1 MTSLSVKVVIVD
13 MNITK
18 TLSLVGSMTVQEVC
32 RDIREKNG
40 EVAGGI
46 DHSLFWPDN
55 KKWLAQGRTLDFYD
69 IKTGDTLE
77 FKKKHRILKVKMM
90 DDSIKTFLID
100 ESLPVK
106 NVVEYVGQKLGISN
120 IEEYSFAPA
129 NENSIPKEK
138 KKEKDKKKEDV
149 QWLNP
154 TKSLI
159 EQGLGENDVVIFKKK
174 FFFSDQNIDRNDPI
188 QLNLLYNQV
197 RELIIMGKY
206 PCTMEEASQLAA
218 IQCQIQYG
226 NYDSEKHKEKFFR
239 NPEIVPKEYYK
250 NRTVEKMIQ
259 QEYSKLAGLNELNAK
274 FRYVQLSR
282 SLKTYGVSFF
292 YVMEKG
298 EKKTKYTNPV
308 YLGVTKESVIK
319 LDVETK
325 EIKKKWPLKQL
336 RRWAATPTSFTLDFG
351 DYSNAY
357 YNVLTK
363 EGEQISQLIS
373 GYIDIILKKK
383 KDAERMAKEDDEEY
397 ALTEEYNSGGKA
409 KAMTSS
415 GGAAKG
421 YAQANHVNGNAM
433 RMKMYGKGM
442 LSVNQPRFNNANSSV
457 SPEIYG
463 AQQGI
468 IQNINNGF
476 ATIQSILDDMMNV
489 NELPE
494 LGNDASALQ
503 WKKQTLD
510 VNTENIR
517 SQVASD
523 IAASCS
529 ILNHTNADIE
539 EMEYDVIGGN
549 ITTLSANI
557 IQLVPSAKMIS
568 NLIDDE
574 ERKNLILD
582 GAKEL
587 ANATS
592 RFLGSVQPV
601 ILGQGNK
608 EEMYQCAEE
617 IGKTA
622 YQLLKEL
629 GIIEIDDDKIK
640 QLLDAARD
648 ISNATTDLT
657 LAANGVS
664 NAFPGS
670 DKKHELLKNSKMC
683 TAAAVSLISAT
694 TVSSPGIT
702 STVVFDEFMDSCALM
717 KDSINDIQNSA
728 LGCTDENA
736 LNGLNHAA
744 QNVSEAI
751 AKLINMAKLVSDDYE
766 GATEFDKGYDAVV
779 ASLDQYM
786 ESLGDIE
793 AMVECTRDCTYCTRQ
808 YINLL
813 KSMADGEDDDNA
825 KSRLYDAIKG
835 LTDATTKMILSA
847 KDLAKDPDD
856 YEKQMNLRKI
866 LDEINDIMIASSD
879 SDSLRTRAFQK
890 LAKAAREVISSCNQ
904 LTSAGNSAAPSNRN
918 QASQISLNQASRRVG
933 EIAPN
938 SITAIRDYLNDRE
951 NTQKQLALLNT
962 SKQLVT
968 PCKNMCAC
976 AKTAAATTGDAAAQ
990 TQLLLSAKHTAED
1003 LKQLQLALESVEEV
1017 SAGLELEMAIAM
1029 VKQLEDDICHVKEN
1043 RGELVPRV
1051 GQTIDMAQI
1060 ELSSSIKPLSNAITQ
1075 LCNSASQGAEK
1086 YTGNAARDLANYL
1099 QGVEICCK
1107 NLIAVNES
1115 EQAQDE
1121 ILNACENVLSE
1132 ATVYLN
1138 ASAEALNS
1146 PQAREKMTERAKRMN
1161 EAVAELLMVLPGLKE
1176 LENAIKNISDAL
1188 SNLANSYTP
1197 NGDITYRDAQM
1208 TLSTDASS
1216 LVVAS
1221 NNLVSAA
1228 KSNPTELYTAACK
1241 FNDTFE
1247 QISKD
1252 AQDFIGTCEDKAIKG
1267 QIIDLLKELGESSQ
1281 DLLNATKMYSL
1292 NTSDQD
1298 LKDKLFSAT
1307 KSISDSISK
1316 ILDTCSADA
1325 PGHSEC
1331 NQATQILNEASA
1343 KIETVNDNNDSN
1355 LSYPESLS
1363 LVTNKSKTVTSSIT
1377 GLTAASRGGN
1387 IKRIGQVVVE
1397 LAEAIKEITN
1407 GNIQAA
1413 YLIGIAD
1420 PSSVAATS
1428 RVINQNQFIEG
1439 VNEIKVACKT
1449 LTQEDCS
1456 NEAIMEAAGIIAKY
1470 TAALCNTSKEAGQKS
1485 NINYTSKT
1493 KFLNSAREIATYT
1506 AALVKSIK
1514 ELSACNDDNTRRN
1527 CEEKSNHLIETIEDL
1542 VAFSM
1547 SPEFAGSPAYISPI
1561 GEANQKPLLTYNHNL
1576 INSALGMVSSLK
1588 VVCNNPK
1595 DSAAIQVVQSQG
1607 RLINEAL
1614 RNLISTLS
1622 TSAPGIK
1629 ECDQAIEK
1637 ITELLGELDSA
1648 LVETA
1653 AGKLRPKDLNVDVHN
1668 VQNSLLDVMRALSSL
1683 FEVIGRSAKDNSSEL
1698 ASSVA
1703 QLSGNMT
1710 QAVNSAID
1718 IAAKTNDRNNS
1729 GKMLEDIKDINEMLL
1744 SFLYSCKDSGGDPSN
1759 TEAHERIDADYG
1771 ILGKSVKDFITSLEG
1786 SSADDEDYSKNVKK
1800 IEDQLANLSNHDTGE
1815 INEQY
1820 HIYASNVD
1828 EKGKEMLQKIAEILS
1843 GNDTSSDETKAYA
1856 TALAD
1861 LYETIVENGKNAI
1874 STTTEENLK
1883 QALEDDLRELGGAI
1897 IKTIEAMKI
1906 NRANGNQNTK
1916 VRLNI
1921 ASKDVINNTSNLIKD
1936 AKEGSRGLTVC
1947 QTAIESINEVATDL
1961 EATIIFANAGQLDPI
1976 NAKDNFSLHREDL
1989 LKEAKNLTDITK
2001 SFVMAAASSNSN
2013 QEEFAQN
2020 ALNAS
2025 KTAISLKNEVKKGA
2039 ISITSGDKHMQ
2050 EQLLEADK
2058 NVTEALGNLIAE
2070 AMNTFGKNLTGSD
2083 ALALKNAAAEE
2094 IKSLIEL
2101 IRITK
2106 LVGDETTRGVRALD
2120 GACTDIDSDI
2130 AILESDSPAQGTAL
2144 PDEVVMLAKCLA
2156 SAAGA
2161 LFTTSSSGKQDELV
2175 AAANKIKMAVCD
2187 MLRAGKAA
2195 IANAP
2200 EEKKEP
2206 MIKALKESADAS
2218 KDLLQCTKQNLENE
2232 NAESKAAILE
2242 SSKGI
2247 ASAVNN
2253 VVNAASDLIPGGYV
2267 DPNDPNVIAE
2277 RELLSAANAIE
2288 AAAKKLATLKPPE
2301 KARETDEN
2309 LNFEETILEAAKAI
2323 AAATSALVRA
2333 ATNTQREII
2342 AMGKL
2347 LPTEDQ
2353 VYFSDGTW
2361 SEGLVSAAKQVCAW
2375 THELCESANM
2385 AIKGDVQPERVIAAS
2400 KNVAASTAQLLSAA
2414 TAKVD
2419 QNSQTQIRLRAAA
2432 RAVTQATEQLVKSAQ
2447 ENMALED
2454 TDAFTESLKE
2464 GVANSRAQELE
2475 AQMNILKME
2484 KDLEKARNK
2493 LLFIRKGRYQKPSA
2507 SGTISR
2513 NAGATIKRPG
2523 MLSGK

>member
-1 MTSLSVKVVIVD
+1 MSQISVKVVIID

-18 TLSLVGSMTVQEVC
+18 TISLVGSMTVQEVC

-55 KKWLAQGRTLDFYD
+55 KKWLALGRTLDFYD

-77 FKKKHRILKVKMM
+77 FKKKHRILKVRMM

-106 NVVEYVGQKLGISN
+106 SIVEYVGQKLGISN
-120 IEEYSFAPA
+120 IEEYSFAPGV
-129 NENSIPKEK
+129 EPSSPLPKDK
-138 KKEKDKKKEDV
+138 KKEKKKEDV

-154 TKSLI
+154 AKSLI
-159 EQGLGENDVVIFKKK
+159 EQGMGENDVVIFKKK

-197 RELIIMGKY
+197 RELIILGKY
-206 PCTMEEASQLAA
+206 PCTMEEAAQLAA

-226 NYDSEKHKEKFFR
+226 NYDSEKHKDKFFR
-239 NPEIVPKEYYK
+239 NPEIVPKEYFK
-250 NRTVEKMIQ
+250 NRSVEKMIQ
-259 QEYSKLAGLNELNAK
+259 QEYSKLKGLNELNAK

-298 EKKTKYTNPV
+298 EKKSKYNIPV

-325 EIKKKWPLKQL
+325 EIKKKWSLKQL

-357 YNVLTK
+357 YNVQTK

-383 KDAERMAKEDDEEY
+383 KDAERMSKEEDEEY
-397 ALTEEYNSGGKA
+397 AVTEEYNVGGKA
-409 KAMTSS
+409 KALTNG
-415 GGAAKG
+415 GGAVKN
-421 YAQANHVNGNAM
+421 YAQANRVNGNAM
-433 RMKMYGKGM
+433 KMKMYGKGM
-442 LSVNQPRFNNANSSV
+442 LSVNQPRFNSTNTSV
-457 SPEIYG
+457 SPEVYG

-476 ATIQSILDDMMNV
+476 ATIQSILDDMV
-489 NELPE
+489 NINEIPE
-494 LGNDASALQ
+494 LSNDASALQ

-523 IAASCS
+523 ISASCS
-529 ILNHTNADIE
+529 ILNHTNCDME
-539 EMEYDVIGGN
+539 EMEYDVIGGD

-557 IQLVPSAKMIS
+557 IQLVPSAKMVS
-568 NLIDDE
+568 TLVDDE
-574 ERKNLILD
+574 DKKNKILD
-582 GAKEL
+582 CAKEL
-587 ANATS
+587 ADATA

-608 EEMYQCAEE
+608 EEMYQCADE

-622 YQLLKEL
+622 YSLLKEL
-629 GIIEIDDDKIK
+629 GIIEIDDDKIRD
-640 QLLDAARD
+640 LLEAARE

-657 LAANGVS
+657 LAANSVS
-664 NAFPGS
+664 NAFPSS
-670 DKKHELLKNSKMC
+670 DKKHELLKNAKMC
-683 TAAAVSLISAT
+683 TACAVSLISAT
-694 TVSSPGIT
+694 TVSAPGIT

-717 KDSINDIQNSA
+717 KDTVTEIQNSS

-744 QNVSEAI
+744 QNVSECI
-751 AKLINMAKLVSDDYE
+751 AKLINLAKLISDDYD
-766 GATEFDKGYDAVV
+766 GATEFDKGYDAVI

-786 ESLGDIE
+786 DSLGDIE

-808 YINLL
+808 YINIL
-813 KSMADGEDDDNA
+813 KNMADNEENDDN

-847 KDLAKDPDD
+847 KDLTKDPDD
-856 YEKQMNLRKI
+856 YEKQMNLRRI
-866 LDEINDIMIASSD
+866 LDEINDIMMSSSD

-904 LTSAGNSAAPSNRN
+904 LTSAGNMAAPSNRN
-918 QASQISLNQASRRVG
+918 QASQISLNQAGRRVG

-951 NTQKQLALLNT
+951 NTQKQLALLNS

-976 AKTAAATTGDAAAQ
+976 AKTAAATTGDASAQ
-990 TQLLLSAKHTAED
+990 TQLLLGAKHTAED
-1003 LKQLQLALESVEEV
+1003 LRQLQLALECVEEV

-1029 VKQLEDDICHVKEN
+1029 VKQLEEDICHVKEN

-1060 ELSSSIKPLSNAITQ
+1060 ELSSSVKPLSNAITQ

-1086 YTGNAARDLANYL
+1086 YTSNAARDLANYL
-1099 QGVEICCK
+1099 QAVEVCCK
-1107 NLIAVNES
+1107 NLSAINES
-1115 EQAQDE
+1115 ELAQDE
-1121 ILNACENVLSE
+1121 ILNACENVLGE

-1138 ASAEALNS
+1138 ASSEALNS
-1146 PQAREKMTERAKRMN
+1146 VEAREKMSEYARRMN

-1176 LENAIKNISDAL
+1176 LENAIKNISNAL

-1197 NGDITYRDAQM
+1197 NGDISYRDAQM
-1208 TLSTDASS
+1208 NLSTDASS

-1228 KSNPTELYTAACK
+1228 KSNPTELYNAACK

-1247 QISKD
+1247 KISLG
-1252 AQDFIGTCEDKAIKG
+1252 AQDFISTCEDKAIKG
-1267 QIIDLLKELGESSQ
+1267 KIVDLLNELGESSQ
-1281 DLLNATKMYSL
+1281 ELLNATKMYSL
-1292 NTSDQD
+1292 NTADQD
-1298 LKDKLFSAT
+1298 LKDKLFAAT

-1331 NQATQILNEASA
+1331 NQASQILNEASA
-1343 KIETVNDNNDSN
+1343 KIETVNDNNDCN
-1355 LSYPESLS
+1355 LSYPESMS

-1377 GLTAASRGGN
+1377 NLTAASRGGN
-1387 IKRIGQVVVE
+1387 IKKIGQVVVE
-1397 LAEAIKEITN
+1397 LAEAIKEITD

-1439 VNEIKVACKT
+1439 VNEIKSSCKI

-1456 NEAIMEAAGIIAKY
+1456 NEAIMEAASIIAKY
-1470 TAALCNTSKEAGQKS
+1470 TAALCNTSKEAGKKS
-1485 NINYTSKT
+1485 NISYNSKT

-1514 ELSACNDDNTRRN
+1514 ELSANNNDETRKN

-1561 GEANQKPLLTYNHNL
+1561 GEANQKPLITYNHSL
-1576 INSALGMVSSLK
+1576 INSALGLVSALK

-1595 DSAAIQVVQSQG
+1595 DNSAIQVVQSQG
-1607 RLINEAL
+1607 RQINEAL
-1614 RNLISTLS
+1614 RNLIATLS

-1629 ECDQAIEK
+1629 ECDQAIER
-1637 ITELLGELDSA
+1637 ITDLLSELDSA

-1653 AGKLRPKDLNVDVHN
+1653 AGKLKPKDVNVDAHN

-1710 QAVNSAID
+1710 QGVNSAID
-1718 IAAKTNDRNNS
+1718 IAAKTSDRSNS

-1759 TEAHERIDADYG
+1759 TEAHERIDADYDA
-1771 ILGKSVKDFITSLEG
+1771 LNKLMKDFITSLEG

-1820 HIYASNVD
+1820 QVYASNVD
-1828 EKGKEMLQKIAEILS
+1828 EKGKEILQKIAEILQ
-1843 GNDTSSDETKAYA
+1843 GNDTNSDETKAYA
-1856 TALAD
+1856 AALAD
-1861 LYETIVENGKNAI
+1861 IYETIVENGKNAI
-1874 STTTEENLK
+1874 STTTEENIK
-1883 QALEDDLRELGGAI
+1883 QSIEDDLRELGGSI

-1906 NRANGNQNTK
+1906 NRANSNQNTK

-1947 QTAIESINEVATDL
+1947 QTAIETIGEVCTDL
-1961 EATIIFANAGQLDPI
+1961 EAAIIFASAGQLDPI
-1976 NAKDNFSLHREDL
+1976 DTKDNFSLHREDL

-2001 SFVMAAASSNSN
+2001 AFVMAAATSNTN
-2013 QEEFAQN
+2013 QEAFAQN

-2025 KTAISLKNEVKKGA
+2025 KTSISLKNEVKKGA

-2058 NVTEALGNLIAE
+2058 NVSEALSNLIAE
-2070 AMNTFGKNLTGSD
+2070 AMKTFGKNLTGGD

-2094 IKSLIEL
+2094 VKALIEL

-2106 LVGDETTRGVRALD
+2106 MVGNETTRGVRALD
-2120 GACTDIDSDI
+2120 GACADIDGGI
-2130 AILESDSPAQGTAL
+2130 IVLESDTPAIGTAL
-2144 PDEVVMLAKCLA
+2144 PDEVVMLAKCVA

-2161 LFTTSSSGKQDELV
+2161 LFTTFSSGKQDELV
-2175 AAANKIKMAVCD
+2175 AAANKIKTSVCD

-2195 IANAP
+2195 ISNAP
-2200 EEKKEP
+2200 EDKKDP
-2206 MIKALKESADAS
+2206 MIKALKESANAS
-2218 KDLLQCTKQNLENE
+2218 KDLLSCTKDNLEKE
-2232 NAESKAAILE
+2232 NGDNKAAIIE
-2242 SSKGI
+2242 CSKSI
-2247 ASAVNN
+2247 AAAVNN
-2253 VVNAASDLIPGGYV
+2253 VVTAAGDLIPGGYV

-2288 AAAKKLATLKPPE
+2288 AAAKKLATLKPVERPQE
-2301 KARETDEN
+2301 ANEN
-2309 LNFEETILEAAKAI
+2309 LNFEEQILEAVKAI

-2347 LPTEDQ
+2347 LPQEDQ

-2385 AIKGDVQPERVIAAS
+2385 AIKGNVQPERVIAAS
-2400 KNVAASTAQLLSAA
+2400 RNVAASTTHLLSAA

-2454 TDAFTESLKE
+2454 TDAFTESLKD

-2493 LLFIRKGRYQKPSA
+2493 LLYIRKGRYQKQNGGGG
-2507 SGTISR
+2507 GTIS
-2513 NAGATIKRPG
+2513 KRGTG

>member
-1 MTSLSVKVVIVD
+1 MS
-13 MNITK
+13 ITK

-32 RDIREKNG
+32 REIREKNG
-40 EVAGGI
+40 EVAGGV

-69 IKTGDTLE
+69 VKTGDTLE

-106 NVVEYVGQKLGISN
+106 NIVEYVGQKLGIIN
-120 IEEYSFAPA
+120 IEEYSFAPTD
-129 NENSIPKEK
+129 EPSTPKERK
-138 KKEKDKKKEDV
+138 KDKKKEDV

-154 TKSLI
+154 AKSLI

-218 IQCQIQYG
+218 MQCQIQYG
-226 NYDSEKHKEKFFR
+226 NYDSTKHKGNFFR

-250 NRTVEKMIQ
+250 NKTVEKMIQ
-259 QEYSKLAGLNELNAK
+259 QEYSKLIGLSELNAK

-298 EKKTKYTNPV
+298 EKKNKYTNPV

-325 EIKKKWPLKQL
+325 EIIKKWSLKQL
-336 RRWAATPTSFTLDFG
+336 RRWAATPESFTLDFG

-357 YNVLTK
+357 YNVQTK

-383 KDAERMAKEDDEEY
+383 KDAERLAKEDDEEY
-397 ALTEEYNSGGKA
+397 ALTEEYNNGGKA
-409 KAMTSS
+409 KAMSAN
-415 GGAAKG
+415 GANEKG
-421 YAQANHVNGNAM
+421 YAKANHVNGNAM

-442 LSVNQPRFNNANSSV
+442 LSVNQPRFNMANPSV

-476 ATIQSILDDMMNV
+476 ATIQSILDDIVNI

-494 LGNDASALQ
+494 LGNDAAALQ

-523 IAASCS
+523 ISASCS

-557 IQLVPSAKMIS
+557 IQLIPSAKMVS
-568 NLIDDE
+568 SLLDDE
-574 ERKNLILD
+574 DAKNRILEC
-582 GAKEL
+582 AKDL
-587 ANATS
+587 ANATG

-608 EEMYQCAEE
+608 EEMYQCADE

-629 GIIEIDDDKIK
+629 GIIEVDDNKIRD
-640 QLLDAARD
+640 LLEAARN

-683 TAAAVSLISAT
+683 TACAVSLISAT
-694 TVSSPGIT
+694 TVSAPGVT

-717 KDSINDIQNSA
+717 KDTINDIQNSA

-744 QNVSEAI
+744 QNVSESI
-751 AKLINMAKLVSDDYE
+751 AKLINLAKLISDDYD
-766 GATEFDKGYDAVV
+766 GATEFDKTYDAVI

-786 ESLGDIE
+786 DSLGDIE
-793 AMVECTRDCTYCTRQ
+793 AMVESTRDCTYCTRQ

-813 KSMADGEDDDNA
+813 KNMADSETDDDA
-825 KSRLYDAIKG
+825 RSRLYEAIKG
-835 LTDATTKMILSA
+835 LTDATTKMIISA

-866 LDEINDIMIASSD
+866 LDEINNIMIASSD
-879 SDSLRTRAFQK
+879 NDSLRTRAFQK

-938 SITAIRDYLNDRE
+938 SITAIRDYLYDRD
-951 NTQKQLALLNT
+951 NAQKQLALLNT

-976 AKTAAATTGDAAAQ
+976 AKTAAATTGDTSAQ
-990 TQLLLSAKHTAED
+990 TQLLLSAKHTGED
-1003 LKQLQLALESVEEV
+1003 LKQLQLALEGVEEV

-1029 VKQLEDDICHVKEN
+1029 VQQLRDDICHVKEN
-1043 RGELVPRV
+1043 KGELVPRV

-1099 QGVEICCK
+1099 QGVETCGK
-1107 NLIAVNES
+1107 NLSAVNEL
-1115 EQAQDE
+1115 ETTQDE
-1121 ILNACENVLSE
+1121 ILNAVENLLNE
-1132 ATVYLN
+1132 AVVYLN
-1138 ASAEALNS
+1138 ASSEALNS
-1146 PQAREKMTERAKRMN
+1146 PDARNKMTEYAKRMN
-1161 EAVAELLMVLPGLKE
+1161 DAVAELLMVLPGLKE

-1188 SNLANSYTP
+1188 SKLAGSYTP
-1197 NGDITYRDAQM
+1197 NGDISYRDAQM

-1228 KSNPTELYTAACK
+1228 KSNPTELYNAACK

-1247 QISKD
+1247 KISQD
-1252 AQDFIGTCEDKAIKG
+1252 AQDFMGTCEDQAIKG
-1267 QIIDLLKELGESSQ
+1267 QIMDLLNELGESSKE
-1281 DLLNATKMYSL
+1281 LLNATKMYSL

-1307 KSISDSISK
+1307 KAISDSISK

-1363 LVTNKSKTVTSSIT
+1363 IVTGKSKTVTSSIT

-1397 LAEAIKEITN
+1397 LAQAIKDITD

-1413 YLIGIAD
+1413 YLIGISD

-1428 RVINQNQFIEG
+1428 RVINQSQFIEG

-1514 ELSACNDDNTRRN
+1514 ELSVSNNENTRKN

-1561 GEANQKPLLTYNHNL
+1561 GEANQKPLLAYNHSL
-1576 INSALGMVSSLK
+1576 INSALGLVSSLK

-1595 DSAAIQVVQSQG
+1595 DSSAIQVVQSQG
-1607 RLINEAL
+1607 RQINEAL
-1614 RNLISTLS
+1614 RNLIATLS

-1629 ECDQAIEK
+1629 ECDQAIDK
-1637 ITELLGELDSA
+1637 ITELLNDLDNA

-1653 AGKLRPKDLNVDVHN
+1653 AGKLRPKDLTVDVHN

-1683 FEVIGRSAKDNSSEL
+1683 FEVIGRSAKDNSTEL

-1703 QLSGNMT
+1703 QLSGNMS
-1710 QAVNSAID
+1710 QAIGSAID
-1718 IAAKTNDRNNS
+1718 IAAKTNDRNSS
-1729 GKMLEDIKDINEMLL
+1729 GKLLQDIKDINEMLL

-1759 TEAHERIDADYG
+1759 TEAHERIDADYDA
-1771 ILGKSVKDFITSLEG
+1771 LSKSVKDFITSLEG
-1786 SSADDEDYSKNVKK
+1786 SSADDEEYSKNIKK

-1828 EKGKEMLQKIAEILS
+1828 DKGKEMLGKLQEILS
-1843 GNDTSSDETKAYA
+1843 GNDTTSDETKALA
-1856 TALAD
+1856 TSLAD
-1861 LYETIVENGKNAI
+1861 IYETIVENGKNAI

-1883 QALEDDLRELGGAI
+1883 QAIEDDLRELGGSI

-1906 NRANGNQNTK
+1906 NRANNGNQNTK
-1916 VRLNI
+1916 LRLNI
-1921 ASKDVINNTSNLIKD
+1921 AAKEVINNTSNLMKD

-1947 QTAIESINEVATDL
+1947 QTAIESIAEVATDL

-1976 NAKDNFSLHREDL
+1976 NSKDNFSLHREDL
-1989 LKEAKNLTDITK
+1989 LREAKLLTDITK
-2001 SFVMAAASSNSN
+2001 SFVMAAASSNTN

-2020 ALNAS
+2020 ALSAS
-2025 KTAISLKNEVKKGA
+2025 KTAVSLKNEVKKGA

-2050 EQLLEADK
+2050 EQLLVADK
-2058 NVTEALGNLIAE
+2058 NVTEALGNLITE
-2070 AMNTFGKNLTGSD
+2070 AMNTFGKNLTGSE

-2120 GACTDIDSDI
+2120 GACTDIDSGI
-2130 AILESDSPAQGTAL
+2130 EILESDSPAQGTAL

-2175 AAANKIKMAVCD
+2175 AAANKIKTSVCD
-2187 MLRAGKAA
+2187 MLRAGKAS

-2200 EEKKEP
+2200 DEKKEP
-2206 MIKALKESADAS
+2206 MIKALKESAEAS
-2218 KDLLQCTKQNLENE
+2218 KELLQCTKHNLENE
-2232 NAESKAAILE
+2232 SQENKNSIIE

-2247 ASAVNN
+2247 ATAVNN

-2288 AAAKKLATLKPPE
+2288 AAAKKLAALKPAE
-2301 KARETDEN
+2301 KVREADEN
-2309 LNFEETILEAAKAI
+2309 LNFEEQILEAVKAI
-2323 AAATSALVRA
+2323 ANATSALVRA

-2347 LPTEDQ
+2347 LPEEDQ

-2361 SEGLVSAAKQVCAW
+2361 SEGLVSAAKQVVAW

-2400 KNVAASTAQLLSAA
+2400 KNVGASTAQLLSAA

-2432 RAVTQATEQLVKSAQ
+2432 RAVTQATDQLVKSAQ

-2454 TDAFTESLKE
+2454 TDAFTESLKD

-2493 LLFIRKGRYQKPSA
+2493 LLFIRKGRYQKQGT
-2507 SGTISR
+2507 GTIAKR
-2513 NAGATIKRPG
+2513 GAGSLA
-2523 MLSGK
+2523 GK